1 MPFFSLST
9 VGVSRCGVDFFFKNG
24 NYLNGYSLFISVFI
38 SSFYVSKVCKTYP
51 L

>member
-9 VGVSRCGVDFFFKNG
+9 VGVSRCGVDFFKKNG
-24 NYLNGYSLFISVFI
+24 NYLNGFISVFI